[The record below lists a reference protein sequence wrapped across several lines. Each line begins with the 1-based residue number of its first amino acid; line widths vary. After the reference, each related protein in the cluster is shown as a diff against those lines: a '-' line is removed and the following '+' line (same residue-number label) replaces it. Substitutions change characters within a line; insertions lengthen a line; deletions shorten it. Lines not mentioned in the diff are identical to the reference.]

1 MLRTIDFVMIL
12 VIYVDD
18 VLIIDSFASTIVLVK
33 DILHDRFS
41 MTYMGPLHFFLGLH
55 IIQDASDIKLSQA
68 KYVRDILDRF
78 HMIDCKSAP
87 TPFLFGII
95 LEDGGDTPL
104 VDNILYQQL
113 VGSLSYLTHTCPD
126 ISYTVGEVCR
136 YM

>member
-1 MLRTIDFVMIL
+1 
-12 VIYVDD
+12 
-18 VLIIDSFASTIVLVK
+18 
-33 DILHDRFS
+33 
-41 MTYMGPLHFFLGLH
+41 MTDTGSLHFFLSLE
-55 IIQDASDIKLSQA
+55 ISEDASGIKLSQA
-68 KYVRDILDRF
+68 KYVRDLLGRF